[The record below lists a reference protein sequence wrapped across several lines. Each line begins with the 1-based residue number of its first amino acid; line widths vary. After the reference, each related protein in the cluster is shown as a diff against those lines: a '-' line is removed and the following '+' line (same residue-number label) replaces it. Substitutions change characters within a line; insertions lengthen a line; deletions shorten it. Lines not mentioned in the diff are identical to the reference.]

1 MLAFLVLLVSGI
13 KAKAETL
20 TGQAHMQNSGWQTS
34 QTVNENQILNLGIV
48 DTTLRVEAMK
58 ISVTGPVSGGISYQA
73 QSQSLGWQPAVSD
86 GQIAGTVG
94 KSLRME
100 TIKVSLTGDLATSYD
115 IYYRTQVENYGWL
128 GWTKD
133 GNPSG
138 TVSKSLR
145 LQALQLVLVK
155 KNSTLPIT
163 VDTSKNPCISP
174 DDPLQT
180 YRMISSTNVYNSG
193 TDARNYQYFAIKESN
208 RSDGLYSAPYAT
220 DDTADIANQKAK
232 NYDKTVVYADKAV
245 VLSNGS
251 NFTHINLNGSWY
263 WVDSDALSWEQVLPY
278 ASHPILTYNSYNS
291 NGQIVYY
298 SNSKFSTQLDEA
310 ANYWNQ
316 VLGTTVFVKTTNSLA
331 TNMTLK
337 VSDVTNGT
345 TGNDAYLMNT
355 YGYRG
360 LMYVN
365 TSLVGQNVNVNIGG
379 ISHNYNYSP
388 MSVIKHCFIH
398 ELGHSLGLDHT
409 GITNSGNIANWSW
422 SDKTDVM
429 WAINYSNDSTSQT
442 VLTVQDIT
450 AAKLV
455 RSLKMYYNTA
465 NPTYYSQITTKD
477 SPNDVGNGPSEQFDI
492 LYPEND

>member
-1 MLAFLVLLVSGI
+1 MKKNKLFFLLAFLVLLVSGI

-155 KNSTLPIT
+155 KGSTLPIT

-180 YRMISSTNVYNSG
+180 YRTISSTNVYPQN
-193 TDARNYQYFAIKESN
+193 TLFAIDQN
-208 RSDGLYSAPYAT
+208 GRNDGLYSAPYAT
-220 DDTADIANQKAK
+220 DNTADNANQKAK
-232 NYDKTVVYADKAV
+232 IQHGTVVLADKS
-245 VLSNGS
+245 VLLSEGTT
-251 NFTHINLNGSWY
+251 FIHINLNGTW
-263 WVDSDALSWEQVLPY
+263 
-278 ASHPILTYNSYNS
+278 
-291 NGQIVYY
+291 
-298 SNSKFSTQLDEA
+298 
-310 ANYWNQ
+310 
-316 VLGTTVFVKTTNSLA
+316 
-331 TNMTLK
+331 
-337 VSDVTNGT
+337 
-345 TGNDAYLMNT
+345 
-355 YGYRG
+355 
-360 LMYVN
+360 
-365 TSLVGQNVNVNIGG
+365 
-379 ISHNYNYSP
+379 
-388 MSVIKHCFIH
+388 C
-398 ELGHSLGLDHT
+398 
-409 GITNSGNIANWSW
+409 
-422 SDKTDVM
+422 
-429 WAINYSNDSTSQT
+429 
-442 VLTVQDIT
+442 
-450 AAKLV
+450 
-455 RSLKMYYNTA
+455 
-465 NPTYYSQITTKD
+465 
-477 SPNDVGNGPSEQFDI
+477 
-492 LYPEND
+492 

>member
-1 MLAFLVLLVSGI
+1 MKKNKLFFLLAFLVLLVSGI

-155 KNSTLPIT
+155 KGSTLPIT

-174 DDPLQT
+174 DAPLQT

-208 RSDGLYSAPYAT
+208 RSDGLYSAPMR
-220 DDTADIANQKAK
+220 
-232 NYDKTVVYADKAV
+232 
-245 VLSNGS
+245 
-251 NFTHINLNGSWY
+251 
-263 WVDSDALSWEQVLPY
+263 
-278 ASHPILTYNSYNS
+278 
-291 NGQIVYY
+291 QII
-298 SNSKFSTQLDEA
+298 Q
-310 ANYWNQ
+310 Q
-316 VLGTTVFVKTTNSLA
+316 
-331 TNMTLK
+331 
-337 VSDVTNGT
+337 
-345 TGNDAYLMNT
+345 
-355 YGYRG
+355 
-360 LMYVN
+360 
-365 TSLVGQNVNVNIGG
+365 I
-379 ISHNYNYSP
+379 
-388 MSVIKHCFIH
+388 
-398 ELGHSLGLDHT
+398 
-409 GITNSGNIANWSW
+409 
-422 SDKTDVM
+422 
-429 WAINYSNDSTSQT
+429 
-442 VLTVQDIT
+442 
-450 AAKLV
+450 
-455 RSLKMYYNTA
+455 
-465 NPTYYSQITTKD
+465 SQIKKQKIMIRRLFMLIRQLYYLTEVTLH
-477 SPNDVGNGPSEQFDI
+477 I
-492 LYPEND
+492 LI